1 MHTFVPNP
9 WPKPKFV
16 LWNQWHQKC
25 LHLPEKQNSNC
36 SSHTHKDT
44 YTECTCFLQS
54 VYHLPDTIHALLAS
68 GDLILEEKHFI
79 HITISTHIHKSMN
92 TCKTL
97 LRHTAHHKKKKEIN
111 TMHSCVQR
119 HTYAYRNTSSISNS
133 QNSLRIKH
141 LIQTSRWMDMHY
153 VVQNGFFNMVWHCGT
168 ICDLLTI

>member
-54 VYHLPDTIHALLAS
+54 VYHFADTIHALLAS
-68 GDLILEEKHFI
+68 GDLILEEKHFMI
-79 HITISTHIHKSMN
+79 PISTHIHKSMN

-97 LRHTAHHKKKKEIN
+97 LRHTAHHKKNKQTKKRN
-111 TMHSCVQR
+111 KH
-119 HTYAYRNTSSISNS
+119 YAFMCTETHLCIGTPVLSVTVKIAWGENISYK
-133 QNSLRIKH
+133 LPGGWICTTLCKMAF
-141 LIQTSRWMDMHY
+141 LIWFDIVEQY
-153 VVQNGFFNMVWHCGT
+153 V
-168 ICDLLTI
+168 IY